1 MKKLSLL
8 FFCFISLSVLGQS
21 YEGTIQYDKKKQT
34 AFIIE
39 YVYPPEA
46 VQNAFVRILGI
57 FDGFTGK
64 AKEEKGILNKDK
76 GFLVFKNAYVTD
88 ISEERM
94 DYIIKVERK
103 SRKESDEAVFY
114 LVMVKG
120 DGNAIDKMRPKEIDR
135 AKSFLNNMLPDIEA
149 ANLELQIKVQEEV
162 VAKAEKKLK
171 GLRDDQVSLEA
182 KLQQNKTDQE
192 TTQKDIEAQ
201 KQALGVLIGKRKIN

>member
-46 VQNAFVRILGI
+46 VQNAFVQKMENA
-57 FDGFTGK
+57 GFK

-94 DYIIKVERK
+94 DYIIRVERK

-149 ANLELQIKVQEEV
+149 ANLELQLKVQEEV
-162 VAKAEKKLK
+162 VAKGEKKLK

>member
-46 VQNAFVRILGI
+46 VQNAFVQKMENA
-57 FDGFTGK
+57 GFK

-103 SRKESDEAVFY
+103 SRTESDEAVSY
-114 LVMVKG
+114 QVMVKG

>member
-1 MKKLSLL
+1 
-8 FFCFISLSVLGQS
+8 
-21 YEGTIQYDKKKQT
+21 
-34 AFIIE
+34 
-39 YVYPPEA
+39 
-46 VQNAFVRILGI
+46 
-57 FDGFTGK
+57 
-64 AKEEKGILNKDK
+64 
-76 GFLVFKNAYVTD
+76 
-88 ISEERM
+88 
-94 DYIIKVERK
+94 
-103 SRKESDEAVFY
+103 
-114 LVMVKG
+114 MVKG

>member
-46 VQNAFVRILGI
+46 VQNAFVQKMENA
-57 FDGFTGK
+57 GFK

-201 KQALGVLIGKRKIN
+201 KQALGVLIGKRK

>member
-1 MKKLSLL
+1 M
-8 FFCFISLSVLGQS
+8 
-21 YEGTIQYDKKKQT
+21 
-34 AFIIE
+34 
-39 YVYPPEA
+39 
-46 VQNAFVRILGI
+46 
-57 FDGFTGK
+57 
-64 AKEEKGILNKDK
+64 NKDK

>member
-46 VQNAFVRILGI
+46 VQNAFVQKMENA
-57 FDGFTGK
+57 GFK